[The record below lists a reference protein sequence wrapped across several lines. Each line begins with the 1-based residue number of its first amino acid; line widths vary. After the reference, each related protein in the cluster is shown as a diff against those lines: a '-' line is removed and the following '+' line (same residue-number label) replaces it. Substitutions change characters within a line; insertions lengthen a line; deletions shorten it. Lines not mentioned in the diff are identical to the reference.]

1 MTEWAIETEGL
12 TKRFG
17 RTRAVDDL
25 SLQVPPGSV
34 FGFLG
39 RNGAGKTTTI
49 RVLMDL
55 ARPTSGQV
63 EVLSRN
69 PQEAGL
75 FLKQHVGYVGESPA
89 MYGWMKVREAVGF
102 AERVFCEWDQAL
114 VDDMLRRFDLPPD
127 QKIKHLSRGMKAQ
140 LALVVALGHNPS
152 LLILDE
158 PATGLDVLV
167 RRNFLESVIE
177 LIQEGGRTVFLSSHM
192 VHEVE
197 RVADTVAIIEKGRL
211 VTCDATSEIKEKV
224 KKILIRVGDGDIDL
238 SGLPGISCVEGEGEQ
253 RMVTVREFGTGS
265 LEALKARGAEVLQ
278 VVDLSLEDSF
288 VEYVRPFLEEEVAV

>member
-1 MTEWAIETEGL
+1 
-12 TKRFG
+12 
-17 RTRAVDDL
+17 
-25 SLQVPPGSV
+25 
-34 FGFLG
+34 
-39 RNGAGKTTTI
+39 
-49 RVLMDL
+49 
-55 ARPTSGQV
+55 
-63 EVLSRN
+63 
-69 PQEAGL
+69 
-75 FLKQHVGYVGESPA
+75 
-89 MYGWMKVREAVGF
+89 
-102 AERVFCEWDQAL
+102 
-114 VDDMLRRFDLPPD
+114 
-127 QKIKHLSRGMKAQ
+127 
-140 LALVVALGHNPS
+140 
-152 LLILDE
+152 
-158 PATGLDVLV
+158 
-167 RRNFLESVIE
+167 
-177 LIQEGGRTVFLSSHM
+177 M